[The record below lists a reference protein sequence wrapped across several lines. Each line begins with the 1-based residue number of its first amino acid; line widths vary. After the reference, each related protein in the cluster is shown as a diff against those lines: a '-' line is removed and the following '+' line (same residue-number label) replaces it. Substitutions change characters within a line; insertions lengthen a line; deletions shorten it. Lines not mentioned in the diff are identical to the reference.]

1 MNTRYEIDEIVNK
14 FLLPGD
20 KFMLE
25 MPLRQSGL
33 RKMFVDYF
41 KKKERTQKFKETVY
55 SRYIYQNDL
64 DKACFQQ
71 NMAYA
76 DLTRFN

>member
-25 MPLRQSGL
+25 MPLRQPGL
-33 RKMFVDYF
+33 RKMFVDYL

-71 NMAYA
+71 NMTYG

>member
-1 MNTRYEIDEIVNK
+1 
-14 FLLPGD
+14 
-20 KFMLE
+20 
-25 MPLRQSGL
+25 MPLRQPGL
-33 RKMFVDYF
+33 RKMFVDYL

-55 SRYIYQNDL
+55 SRHIYQNDL

-71 NMAYA
+71 NMAYG